1 MKKTISRRNF
11 IKKYSKNVLSIGV
24 ASYFTIPINVIP
36 LYANETLSID
46 NSHNKHDLTILND
59 RPINAETPP
68 HLLNDSITPIHRHF
82 VRNNGIMP
90 DLSYKEINNWK
101 LKIEGNVKNAKI
113 YSIEDLKSNF
123 EVVSKVLQLEC
134 GGNGRAFFNPP
145 ASGNQWSYGAISCS
159 EWTGVRLSD
168 VIKESGIKP
177 SSIYTGHYG
186 ADIHLSGDE
195 NKDALSRGVP
205 IKKALDEN
213 NIIAFAMNGKK
224 IPIIHGAPLR
234 LVCPGWP
241 GSTSQKWLTKIKLL
255 DHVHDG
261 TKMTGKSYKI
271 PKNPTKPGAKVA
283 ISDYKIIYSMP
294 VKSLITYPETSLN
307 HNSLKLNV
315 RGHAWAGDKNV
326 KKVEI
331 SIDYGASWKNANL
344 QNPINKYS
352 WQDWQIKINF
362 PSTGY
367 FEIWSKATDED
378 NISQPYDISWNPK
391 GYLNNSIHRIS
402 THITI

>member
-402 THITI
+402 TNITI

>member
-1 MKKTISRRNF
+1 MKKIISRRNF

-195 NKDALSRGVP
+195 NKDAISRGVP